1 MDTPSKSPSTP
12 GRPVSDAQRV
22 QALRVL
28 NRRPWRLRWFS
39 EWMFILFCAVVVV
52 FFVARPFFVE
62 AFKIPSGSMENTLL
76 VGDFLFVNKAVYGA
90 EVPFVHVRLP
100 ALQHPKRGEILVFE
114 YPPNPEKDY
123 VKRLVGLPGDTVE
136 MRDGTVY
143 IDGTALVEPYVVHTD
158 PNSDPG
164 EAEFAWQRPF
174 LVRTA
179 EASTHPS
186 RNNWGPLV
194 VPEGNYFVLGD
205 NRDNSADSRYWGFVP
220 DSLVRGRPMFV
231 YYSYEPDATRRVPW
245 LTNVRWSRIGTR
257 VR

>member
-1 MDTPSKSPSTP
+1 
-12 GRPVSDAQRV
+12 V

>member
-136 MRDGTVY
+136 MRRSSY
-143 IDGTALVEPYVVHTD
+143 A
-158 PNSDPG
+158 
-164 EAEFAWQRPF
+164 RPK
-174 LVRTA
+174 RA
-179 EASTHPS
+179 
-186 RNNWGPLV
+186 RI
-194 VPEGNYFVLGD
+194 
-205 NRDNSADSRYWGFVP
+205 
-220 DSLVRGRPMFV
+220 
-231 YYSYEPDATRRVPW
+231 RRV
-245 LTNVRWSRIGTR
+245 TTGVRWSSQRGITSCSVTIATTRPTAATGASCRIRSCGAGRCSCITATSPTR
-257 VR
+257 RAGCRG